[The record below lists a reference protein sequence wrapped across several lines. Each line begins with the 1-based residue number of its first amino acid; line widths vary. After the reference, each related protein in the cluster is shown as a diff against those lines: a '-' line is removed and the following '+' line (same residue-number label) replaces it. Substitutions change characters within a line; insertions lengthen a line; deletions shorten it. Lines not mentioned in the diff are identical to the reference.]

1 MPPRVGG
8 HFTPKS
14 TASRPASTTQ
24 QMVRYPRIMLM
35 KWNASQMM
43 KLTHKT
49 LNPTF
54 RPFSHRIS
62 SPNTSPSMQTQWLIL
77 KWRTQGS
84 ILRGKRRETG
94 TGVKVFPRL
103 LPFWLVQLWFGIN
116 RSTGMFVL
124 QQGWGFLALSR
135 VFCSAL
141 SITN

>member
-1 MPPRVGG
+1 MPPREGG

-24 QMVRYPRIMLM
+24 QMVRHPRTMLM

-84 ILRGKRRETG
+84 ILRGKEEKLVPVLKFSLGSYLLGLSSFGSESIAARG
-94 TGVKVFPRL
+94 CLFCSKDGAFSLFP
-103 LPFWLVQLWFGIN
+103 
-116 RSTGMFVL
+116 
-124 QQGWGFLALSR
+124 R